1 MPIDLARGKMTG
13 PPVVENYG
21 PPTRADWS
29 VDGKFLAYNSTGSN
43 GIKSIAIRSVESGS
57 LRELQPALQYFP
69 FPRWMPDGRS
79 LITAGRDLKGRN
91 GIYQI
96 DARTGEVASV
106 TEGRVGA
113 PAVSPDGRKIYYGVD
128 FSPRTPGSPRFV
140 FVERDLASGTTRDVY
155 QVPED
160 SLSGFAEV
168 SPDGRYLAAIIS
180 DKASTTDALMQIPV
194 SGGEPRE
201 LLRVNRPEW
210 FHRYAY
216 LSWTPDNNALV
227 VGKFNAN
234 DKKELWLVP
243 ISDGNARKLDID
255 ISAMVSRGFRLSPD
269 GRQIAFVVG
278 EDAREIWALEN
289 FLPVRAASK

>member
-1 MPIDLARGKMTG
+1 
-13 PPVVENYG
+13 
-21 PPTRADWS
+21 
-29 VDGKFLAYNSTGSN
+29 
-43 GIKSIAIRSVESGS
+43 
-57 LRELQPALQYFP
+57 
-69 FPRWMPDGRS
+69 
-79 LITAGRDLKGRN
+79 
-91 GIYQI
+91 
-96 DARTGEVASV
+96 
-106 TEGRVGA
+106 
-113 PAVSPDGRKIYYGVD
+113 
-128 FSPRTPGSPRFV
+128 
-140 FVERDLASGTTRDVY
+140 
-155 QVPED
+155 
-160 SLSGFAEV
+160 
-168 SPDGRYLAAIIS
+168 
-180 DKASTTDALMQIPV
+180 MQIPV